1 MSVTTAFNSATF
13 KVFAI
18 GFLALLL
25 LIPLAQVNSLVH
37 ERAQRADSATAMIA
51 SRWGGEQIL
60 GGPALV
66 VPVRQRVMRD
76 NKVETVLFYVTIL
89 PDRLTIGGPLVP
101 ELRSYGIYDTPVY
114 TANLRLE
121 GEFIGTDLLAIDCSD
136 CDPMWAQAEL
146 RLPVSDVRGIRQL
159 TDLRIGDKDYRFG
172 PDGGGVAGIAA
183 VSTPLPMATP
193 DDGMILPFSMQV
205 TLAGTRSLS
214 LLPTARQTTANL
226 SAPWPDPGFD
236 GAFLPVS
243 RKVGEQG
250 FSAEWKVLD
259 FNRRI
264 PQHWRDGNEET
275 LQLATSGFGVS
286 LLQPA
291 ATYQQNTRAGKY
303 GLLFI
308 GLTFVAFFLFEVLR
322 RWRVHPVQYLLV
334 GFALCLFFVVL
345 LALSEQIG
353 FTTAYACAAAVV
365 IIMVGGYVI
374 AITRSRRAGG
384 SLGAALALV
393 YGLIYAL
400 IVSEDYALL
409 TGGIGLVAVLG
420 VVMYLTRRIDW
431 YNLQTTSAPTI
442 Q

>member
-1 MSVTTAFNSATF
+1 MPVTTAFNSATF
-13 KVFAI
+13 KVLVI
-18 GFLALLL
+18 GFLALLM
-25 LIPLAQVNSLVH
+25 LIPLAQVNSLVY
-37 ERAQRADSATAMIA
+37 ERAQRADAATAMIA
-51 SRWGGEQIL
+51 SRWGGEQVL
-60 GGPALV
+60 GGPVLV
-66 VPVRQRVMRD
+66 VPVRQRVLRD
-76 NKVETVLFYVTIL
+76 NKVEVIVVQETIL
-89 PDRLTIGGPLVP
+89 PDRLTISGPLVP
-101 ELRSYGIYDTPVY
+101 ELRRYGIYDTPVY
-114 TANLRLE
+114 TATLQLE
-121 GEFIGTDLLAIDCSD
+121 GAFAGADLLAIGCSD
-136 CDPMWAQAEL
+136 CEPLWDLAEL
-146 RLPVSDVRGIRQL
+146 RLPVSDVRGIREVS
-159 TDLRIGDKDYRFG
+159 DLRIDDKDYRFG
-172 PDGGGVAGIAA
+172 PDNGGVAGISA
-183 VSTPLPMATP
+183 VSTPLPLASPSDSNT
-193 DDGMILPFSMQV
+193 LPFSMQI

-226 SAPWPDPGFD
+226 AATWPDPGFD

-243 RKVGEQG
+243 RKVDDQG

-264 PQHWRDGNEET
+264 PQHWREGNNES
-275 LQLATSGFGVS
+275 LQLAASGFGVS

-334 GFALCLFFVVL
+334 GFALCLFYVVL

-353 FTTAYACAAAVV
+353 FAIAYACAAAVV
-365 IIMVGGYVI
+365 VAMVGGYAV
-374 AITRSRRAGG
+374 AITRSRRAGA

-393 YGLIYAL
+393 YGLLYAL

-409 TGGIGLVAVLG
+409 TGSIGLVVVLG
-420 VVMYLTRRIDW
+420 LVMYLTRRIDW
-431 YNLQTTSAPTI
+431 YNLQTEVAPAH

>member
-18 GFLALLL
+18 GFLALLM
-25 LIPLAQVNSLVH
+25 LIPLAQVNDLVY
-37 ERAQRADSATAMIA
+37 ERSQRADTATATIA

-60 GGPALV
+60 GGPVLV
-66 VPVRQRVMRD
+66 VPVRQRVLRG
-76 NKVETVLFYVTIL
+76 NKVEVIVVYETIL
-89 PDRLTIGGPLVP
+89 PDRLMIGGPLLP
-101 ELRSYGIYDTPVY
+101 ELRRYGIYDTPVY
-114 TANLRLE
+114 TAKLQLE
-121 GEFIGTDLLAIDCSD
+121 GAFIGADLLAIGCSD
-136 CDPMWAQAEL
+136 CEPLWELAEL
-146 RLPVSDVRGIRQL
+146 RLPVSDVRGIREVG
-159 TDLRIGDKDYRFG
+159 DLWFGDKEYRFG
-172 PDGGGVAGIAA
+172 PGSGGFAGIAA
-183 VSTPLPMATP
+183 VSTALPMAAP
-193 DDGMILPFSMQV
+193 SDGLTLPFSMEI

-226 SAPWPDPGFD
+226 SATWPDPGFD
-236 GAFLPVS
+236 GAFLPVT

-264 PQHWRDGNEET
+264 PQHWREGNDES
-275 LQLATSGFGVS
+275 LQLASSGFGVS

-334 GFALCLFFVVL
+334 GFALCLFYVVL

-353 FTTAYACAAAVV
+353 FAIAYACAAAVV
-365 IIMVGGYVI
+365 VAMVGGYAI
-374 AITRSRRAGG
+374 TITRSRRAGA
-384 SLGAALALV
+384 SLGAALAMV
-393 YGLIYAL
+393 YGLLYAL

-409 TGGIGLVAVLG
+409 TGSIGLVVVLG

-431 YNLQTTSAPTI
+431 YNLQTAGIPAN

>member
-1 MSVTTAFNSATF
+1 MSVSNPFNSATF

-18 GFLALLL
+18 GFLALLM
-25 LIPLAQVNSLVH
+25 LIPLAQVNGLVY
-37 ERAQRADSATAMIA
+37 ERALRADAATATIA
-51 SRWGGEQIL
+51 SRWGGEQVL
-60 GGPALV
+60 GGPVLV
-66 VPVRQRVMRD
+66 VPVRQRVLRD
-76 NKVETVLFYVTIL
+76 NKVEVIVVRETIL
-89 PDRLTIGGPLVP
+89 PDRLMIGGPLVP
-101 ELRSYGIYDTPVY
+101 ELRRYGIYDTPVY
-114 TANLRLE
+114 IAKLRLE
-121 GEFIGTDLLAIDCSD
+121 GQFFGPDLTAIECSD
-136 CDPMWAQAEL
+136 CEPLWELAEL
-146 RLPVSDVRGIRQL
+146 RLPVSDVRGIRDV
-159 TDLRIGDKDYRFG
+159 TDLRVADRDYRFG
-172 PDGGGVAGIAA
+172 PDNGGVAGISA
-183 VSTPLPMATP
+183 VSTPLSLATP
-193 DDGMILPFSMQV
+193 DDSTTLPFSMQI

-226 SAPWPDPGFD
+226 AATWPDPGFD

-250 FSAEWKVLD
+250 FSAQWTVLD

-264 PQHWRDGNEET
+264 PQHWRDGDDEST
-275 LQLATSGFGVS
+275 HLLASGFGVS

-334 GFALCLFFVVL
+334 GFSLCLFYVVL

-353 FTTAYACAAAVV
+353 FSIAYVCAAAVV
-365 IIMVGGYVI
+365 VVMVGGYAI
-374 AITRSRRAGG
+374 AITRSRRAGA
-384 SLGAALALV
+384 SLGAVLALV
-393 YGLIYAL
+393 YGLLYAL

-409 TGGIGLVAVLG
+409 TGSIGLVVVLG
-420 VVMYLTRRIDW
+420 LVMYLTRRIDW
-431 YNLQTTSAPTI
+431 YNLQTANVPAN